1 MAHAEQLTPALE
13 DYLETVYLLVE
24 RNKVARVRDI
34 ASERGVRPGSVSPAM
49 KRLSEMGLVQYAQ
62 REYVDLTPEGLIAAR
77 RVLARHRVLHR
88 FFRKVLQLPE
98 ELAES
103 EACAMEHSL
112 SSETMDRMVS
122 LFEFVDACPRGQND
136 FLDRFHQ
143 CPIVNE
149 DCDECEHGCDRSGG
163 SALGDQPLS
172 GMEAGE
178 RATVTRIG
186 SHGAVRQRLLNMGML
201 PGTEVTVER
210 FAPRGD
216 PVWIRMGASQIALR
230 RHEADAL
237 MVRVLPL
244 EDEQDHEISD
254 R

>member
-1 MAHAEQLTPALE
+1 MSQVAELTPALE

-49 KRLSEMGLVQYAQ
+49 KRLADLGLVQYIQ
-62 REYVDLTPEGLIAAR
+62 REYVDLTPEGMTAAR
-77 RVLARHRVLHR
+77 HVLARHRVLFR
-88 FFRKVLQLPE
+88 FFRKVLRLPE
-98 ELAES
+98 EVAET

-122 LFEFVDACPRGQND
+122 LFEFVDTCPQGQND

-149 DCDECEHGCDRSGG
+149 DCEECEHGCDRSGAG
-163 SALGDQPLS
+163 AVGDQSLT
-172 GMEAGE
+172 GLAAGE
-178 RATVTRIG
+178 RGSVTRIG

-201 PGTEVTVER
+201 PGTAVTIER
-210 FAPRGD
+210 FAPGGD
-216 PVWIRMGASQIALR
+216 PVWIRLGSSQIALR
-230 RHEADAL
+230 RHEAEAL
-237 MVRVLPL
+237 MVRPIPP
-244 EDEQDHEISD
+244 ENK
-254 R
+254 